1 MSFLSSIG
9 ENKKNYIVGI
19 ITIIFLVVLFNLLS
33 IEKEKKVLNVE
44 QIPTD
49 YSEILNSIGAKSYF
63 VYDINNQKILFAKN
77 EHEKLPLASI
87 TKLITGFIVMDV
99 LPKTTIIDIPKDAIM
114 QEG

>member
-33 IEKEKKVLNVE
+33 IEKEENIIKIKKE
-44 QIPTD
+44 KIPTD
-49 YSEILNSIGAKSYF
+49 YSEILNSIEAKSFF
-63 VYDINNQKILFAKN
+63 VYDINNQKTLFAKN

-87 TKLITGFIVMDV
+87 TKLITEK
-99 LPKTTIIDIPKDAIM
+99 L
-114 QEG
+114 QL

>member
-1 MSFLSSIG
+1 MF
-9 ENKKNYIVGI
+9 
-19 ITIIFLVVLFNLLS
+19 
-33 IEKEKKVLNVE
+33 
-44 QIPTD
+44 
-49 YSEILNSIGAKSYF
+49 KSLRAYF

-114 QEG
+114 QEGDSGLIVGEKWKLKD